1 MARRSAPPDRNV
13 ERGDAKRHPL
23 HRNRKAQG
31 FELVSELSRLGEGLD
46 RFRQVAVRG
55 SLASTEEAGQGGH
68 DPTEVETIGPHQEAT
83 WWRGELEDDEP
94 AARAKHPEHLVQR
107 GIPIH
112 QVAQPK
118 PDRDRIDT
126 DVGLVQPRDVPE
138 AKLDLRLAPA
148 GQREHGGR
156 EVDPDHPAR
165 WPDVRKELVGELS
178 RAGTKI
184 ERRLAGAKGGP
195 LGGPAAP
202 GAVAVRAEQAVPSV
216 VSGGHLV
223 EHLADSIGARLL
235 PHAHDYGRLRRAPD
249 CADGALEYG
258 DLMAELGRRVGIG
271 LAARGDV
278 RDVTAWARRAED
290 LGLDSIWV
298 HDSYFER
305 DPITY
310 LSAMGMETRRIGLG
324 AGALNPYTRHPVVV
338 AMTMS
343 ALDDLAPRRVT
354 LALGSGLPLRLSQM
368 AIPYDDT
375 VARVSESIDQIR
387 RLWSGQPLKL
397 NDKVPPLQPMFQPP
411 HRIPVYIA
419 AYRTPFLDLCGEKAD
434 GYLARPAES
443 LPAFQKM
450 RARVLESAAAHGR
463 PAGDIDFRG
472 YLLCLFDS
480 SRQEALNRA
489 KREPFVIYMISVLS
503 DISMKRAGFD
513 PALRSQIATAWRAED
528 YHRAG
533 ELIPDELLD
542 AFILCGTVNEVAARA
557 GAYHEAGMDV
567 PLLQPILQETAQ
579 IDAVLDA
586 AVAYA
591 SESATRAT
599 SPAAVTSPPPLA
611 GEGRV
616 GARLGRR
623 LAGAW
628 EVVRPF
634 SFTASVLPVS
644 VGGAIA
650 LGQGRMHWPLFAAAL
665 LGALGLHIG
674 TNVINEIY
682 DVRHGID
689 SITSPRMSMAILKGR
704 ISERDAFVVAWS
716 GFTLALLMGIFLV
729 LHRGWPIVLLG
740 LIGFIGGYFYT
751 APPFQYKYRALG
763 LPLVFLLM
771 GPLMVVGSYF
781 AVTGAFDPNLLIVS
795 LPVGL
800 LVTAIL
806 HGNEWRDVAEDTRH
820 GFTTFS
826 AQVGREAAH
835 WVYVMLVL
843 GAYVAVGLA
852 VMVGALPTL
861 ALLTLFSLPLMA
873 WILRDAER
881 GAEGHLRA
889 IAMID
894 LMTARLHSAFGVLL
908 LVGLVAG
915 SAVR

>member
-1 MARRSAPPDRNV
+1 MA
-13 ERGDAKRHPL
+13 
-23 HRNRKAQG
+23 
-31 FELVSELSRLGEGLD
+31 
-46 RFRQVAVRG
+46 
-55 SLASTEEAGQGGH
+55 ASG
-68 DPTEVETIGPHQEAT
+68 
-83 WWRGELEDDEP
+83 R
-94 AARAKHPEHLVQR
+94 
-107 GIPIH
+107 IPI
-112 QVAQPK
+112 A
-118 PDRDRIDT
+118 T
-126 DVGLVQPRDVPE
+126 
-138 AKLDLRLAPA
+138 
-148 GQREHGGR
+148 
-156 EVDPDHPAR
+156 
-165 WPDVRKELVGELS
+165 
-178 RAGTKI
+178 
-184 ERRLAGAKGGP
+184 
-195 LGGPAAP
+195 
-202 GAVAVRAEQAVPSV
+202 
-216 VSGGHLV
+216 
-223 EHLADSIGARLL
+223 
-235 PHAHDYGRLRRAPD
+235 HA
-249 CADGALEYG
+249 CVEYG
-258 DLMAELGRRVGIG
+258 DLVPELGRRVGIG
-271 LAARGDV
+271 LAARGEV
-278 RDVTAWARRAED
+278 REAAAWARRAED
-290 LGLDSIWV
+290 LGIDSIWV

-397 NDKVPPLQPMFQPP
+397 NEKVPPLQPMFQPP
-411 HRIPVYIA
+411 HRIPIYIA

-450 RARVLESAAAHGR
+450 RARVLESASAHGR
-463 PAGDIDFRG
+463 AAGDIDFRG

-528 YHRAG
+528 YHKAG

-542 AFILCGTVNEVAARA
+542 AFILCGTVKEVAARA
-557 GAYHEAGMDV
+557 TAYHDAGMDV

-579 IDAVLDA
+579 VDAVFEA

-591 SESATRAT
+591 SVTPT
-599 SPAAVTSPPPLA
+599 LPSPARGGGESRPVPIGA
-611 GEGRV
+611 GKV
-616 GARLGRR
+616 GPGLGRR

-650 LGQGRMHWPLFAAAL
+650 LSQGRMHWPLFLAAL

-704 ISERDAFVVAWS
+704 ISERDAFIVAWS
-716 GFTLALLMGIFLV
+716 GFILALLMGIFLL

-740 LIGFIGGYFYT
+740 LIGFVGGYFYT

-771 GPLMVVGSYF
+771 GPLMVAGSYF
-781 AVTGAFDPNLLIVS
+781 AVTGTFDPNVLIVS

-826 AQVGREAAH
+826 AQVGRETAH
-835 WVYVMLVL
+835 WVYVMLIL

-861 ALLTLFSLPLMA
+861 ALLTLFSLPLVA

-894 LMTARLHSAFGVLL
+894 LMTARLHGAFGALL

>member
-1 MARRSAPPDRNV
+1 M
-13 ERGDAKRHPL
+13 ERDDAESHPL
-23 HRNRKAQG
+23 HGDREAERLEIAGQHGWLGKARHG
-31 FELVSELSRLGEGLD
+31 FREIAVGARLIGIEETGDRRHHAPEIEAIRGQQRAGGRRELEHHQSSSRSQDPPHFAQRGVAVD
-46 RFRQVAVRG
+46 QVA
-55 SLASTEEAGQGGH
+55 E
-68 DPTEVETIGPHQEAT
+68 PET
-83 WWRGELEDDEP
+83 
-94 AARAKHPEHLVQR
+94 
-107 GIPIH
+107 
-112 QVAQPK
+112 
-118 PDRDRIDT
+118 DRDRVDT
-126 DVGLVQPRDVPE
+126 GVGLRQPADVPLAE
-138 AKLDLRLAPA
+138 LDFWFALA
-148 GQREHGGR
+148 RERQHPGR
-156 EVDPDHPAR
+156 EIDSDDAAAWADQR
-165 WPDVRKELVGELS
+165 YELVGEL
-178 RAGTKI
+178 AGSGAQI
-184 ERRLAGAKGGP
+184 QRRLARPQSREAGGP
-195 LGGPAAP
+195 PAP
-202 GAVAVRAEQAVPSV
+202 GVITGQAEHPVSV
-216 VSGGHLV
+216 VITGCDLV
-223 EHLADSIGARLL
+223 EHRPDPFGARFL
-235 PHAHDYGRLRRAPD
+235 PHDHDY
-249 CADGALEYG
+249 ADHV
-258 DLMAELGRRVGIG
+258 AELARRVGLG
-271 LAARGDV
+271 LAARGS
-278 RDVTAWARRAED
+278 VTDTAEWARRAED
-290 LGLDSIWV
+290 LGLDSVWV

-310 LSAMGMETRRIGLG
+310 LTAIGMETRRIGLG

-387 RLWSGQPLKL
+387 RLWTGQPLKL

-411 HRIPVYIA
+411 HRIPIYIA

-450 RARVLESAAAHGR
+450 RARVLESASTHGR
-463 PAGDIDFRG
+463 SASDIDFRG

-489 KREPFVIYMISVLS
+489 KREPFVIYMMSVLS

-513 PALRSQIATAWRAED
+513 PALRTQIATAWRAED
-528 YHRAG
+528 YHKAG

-542 AFILCGTVNEVAARA
+542 AFILCGTELEVAKRA
-557 GAYHEAGMDV
+557 SAYHDAGMDV
-567 PLLQPILQETAQ
+567 PLLQPILQEEAQ
-579 IDAVLDA
+579 VKAVLDA
-586 AVAYA
+586 AVLYGTARTGVITP
-591 SESATRAT
+591 SGLN
-599 SPAAVTSPPPLA
+599 VPPPLA
-611 GEGRV
+611 EEGRV
-616 GARLGRR
+616 GASLGRR
-623 LAGAW
+623 LGGAW

-634 SFTASVLPVS
+634 SFTASLLPVS

-650 LGQGRMHWPLFAAAL
+650 LSQGRMHWALFLAAL

-689 SITSPRMSMAILKGR
+689 AITSPRMSMAILKGR

-716 GFTLALLMGIFLV
+716 GFILAALMGVFL
-729 LHRGWPIVLLG
+729 LLQRGWPIVLLG
-740 LIGFIGGYFYT
+740 VIGFVGGYFYT

-763 LPLVFLLM
+763 LPLVFVLM
-771 GPLMVVGSYF
+771 GPLMVIGSYY
-781 AVTGAFDPNLLIVS
+781 AVTGTFDPNLLVVS

-826 AQVGREAAH
+826 AQVGRDAAH
-835 WVYVMLVL
+835 WVYVMLIL

-861 ALLTLFSLPLMA
+861 ALLTLFSLPLVA
-873 WILRDAER
+873 LILRDAER

-894 LMTARLHSAFGVLL
+894 LMTARLHGAFGVLL

>member
-1 MARRSAPPDRNV
+1 V
-13 ERGDAKRHPL
+13 ERDDANRHAL
-23 HRNRKAQG
+23 HLDVETNRFEVTGEHGRLGKVRHG
-31 FELVSELSRLGEGLD
+31 FGQIAVGVRLSRAGQADHRRHDLTKVE
-46 RFRQVAVRG
+46 AVRG
-55 SLASTEEAGQGGH
+55 HQRPGG
-68 DPTEVETIGPHQEAT
+68 
-83 WWRGELEDDEP
+83 WRELEHHQP
-94 AARAKHPEHLVQR
+94 TSRSQHPSHL
-107 GIPIH
+107 
-112 QVAQPK
+112 AQPRVSVDEVAE
-118 PDRDRIDT
+118 PET
-126 DVGLVQPRDVPE
+126 DGHGVDAGVGLRELADVPLAE
-138 AKLDLRLAPA
+138 LDIRFALAGERQHARREIDADNAAPRMD
-148 GQREHGGR
+148 QRH
-156 EVDPDHPAR
+156 
-165 WPDVRKELVGELS
+165 ELVGELPG
-178 RAGTKI
+178 AGAEI
-184 ERRLAGAKGGP
+184 ERGLAGLQSGESGGP
-195 LGGPAAP
+195 PPPGLITVEAEEAVCGVVAGGD
-202 GAVAVRAEQAVPSV
+202 
-216 VSGGHLV
+216 LV
-223 EHLADSIGARLL
+223 EHRPDPFGPRFL
-235 PHAHDYGRLRRAPD
+235 PHAHDY
-249 CADGALEYG
+249 ADHV
-258 DLMAELGRRVGIG
+258 AELARRVGLG
-271 LAARGDV
+271 LAARGSLTD
-278 RDVTAWARRAED
+278 TAEWARRAED

-310 LSAMGMETRRIGLG
+310 LTAIGMQTRRIGLG

-387 RLWSGQPLKL
+387 RLWTGQPLKL

-411 HRIPVYIA
+411 HRIPIYIA

-450 RARVLESAAAHGR
+450 RARVLESATAHGR
-463 PAGDIDFRG
+463 SAGDIDFRG
-472 YLLCLFDS
+472 YLLCLFDT

-489 KREPFVIYMISVLS
+489 KREPFVIYMMSVLS
-503 DISMKRAGFD
+503 DVSMKRAGFD
-513 PALRSQIATAWRAED
+513 PALRTQIATAWRAED

-533 ELIPDELLD
+533 ELIPDELLN
-542 AFILCGTVNEVAARA
+542 AFILCGTVDQVAARA
-557 GAYHEAGMDV
+557 ADYHDAGMDV
-567 PLLQPILQETAQ
+567 PLLQPILQEEAQ
-579 IDAVLDA
+579 INAVLDA
-586 AVAYA
+586 AIAYA
-591 SESATRAT
+591 SRAATAAAAPTLPSATRGG
-599 SPAAVTSPPPLA
+599 
-611 GEGRV
+611 GERTPV
-616 GARLGRR
+616 GPGLGRR

-634 SFTASVLPVS
+634 SFTASLLPVS

-650 LGQGRMHWPLFAAAL
+650 LSQGRMHWALFVAAL

-689 SITSPRMSMAILKGR
+689 AITSPRMSMAILKGR

-716 GFTLALLMGIFLV
+716 GFILAALMGIFL
-729 LHRGWPIVLLG
+729 LLQRGWPIVLLG

-763 LPLVFLLM
+763 LPLVFVLM
-771 GPLMVVGSYF
+771 GPLMVIGSYY
-781 AVTGAFDPNLLIVS
+781 AVTGGFDPNLIVVS
-795 LPVGL
+795 IPVGL

-826 AQVGREAAH
+826 AQVGRDAAH
-835 WVYVMLVL
+835 WVYVMLIL

-852 VMVGALPTL
+852 VMVGALPKL
-861 ALLTLFSLPLMA
+861 ALLTLFSLPLVA

-894 LMTARLHSAFGVLL
+894 LMTARLHGAFGALL

>member
-1 MARRSAPPDRNV
+1 V
-13 ERGDAKRHPL
+13 
-23 HRNRKAQG
+23 
-31 FELVSELSRLGEGLD
+31 
-46 RFRQVAVRG
+46 
-55 SLASTEEAGQGGH
+55 
-68 DPTEVETIGPHQEAT
+68 
-83 WWRGELEDDEP
+83 
-94 AARAKHPEHLVQR
+94 
-107 GIPIH
+107 
-112 QVAQPK
+112 
-118 PDRDRIDT
+118 
-126 DVGLVQPRDVPE
+126 
-138 AKLDLRLAPA
+138 
-148 GQREHGGR
+148 
-156 EVDPDHPAR
+156 
-165 WPDVRKELVGELS
+165 
-178 RAGTKI
+178 
-184 ERRLAGAKGGP
+184 
-195 LGGPAAP
+195 
-202 GAVAVRAEQAVPSV
+202 
-216 VSGGHLV
+216 
-223 EHLADSIGARLL
+223 
-235 PHAHDYGRLRRAPD
+235 
-249 CADGALEYG
+249 
-258 DLMAELGRRVGIG
+258 AELGRRVGLG

-278 RDVTAWARRAED
+278 KDTAEWARRAED
-290 LGLDSIWV
+290 LGLESVWV

-310 LSAMGMETRRIGLG
+310 LTAMGLQTRRIGLG

-343 ALDDLAPRRVT
+343 ALDDLAPRRCS

-375 VARVSESIDQIR
+375 VARVSEAIDQIR
-387 RLWSGQPLKL
+387 KLWRGEPLRL

-411 HRIPVYIA
+411 HRIPISIA

-450 RARVLESAAAHGR
+450 RARVLDSAGAHGR
-463 PAGDIDFRG
+463 AAGDIDFRG
-472 YLLCLFDS
+472 YLLCLIDS
-480 SRQEALNRA
+480 SRRDAVNRA

-513 PALRSQIATAWRAED
+513 PALRGQIAAAWRAED

-533 ELIPDELLD
+533 ELIPDDLLD
-542 AFILCGTVNEVAARA
+542 AFILCGTVDEVAARA
-557 GAYHEAGMDV
+557 SAYHDAGMDV
-567 PLLQPILQETAQ
+567 PLLQPILQEEAQ
-579 IDAVLDA
+579 VNAVLDA

-591 SESATRAT
+591 SGATL
-599 SPAAVTSPPPLA
+599 PPL

-616 GARLGRR
+616 GASLPPPRGEGKVGAGIGRR
-623 LAGAW
+623 IGGAW

-634 SFTASVLPVS
+634 SFTASLLPVS

-650 LGQGRMHWPLFAAAL
+650 FGQGRMHWPLFVAAL

-716 GFTLALLMGIFLV
+716 GFIVALLMGIFL
-729 LHRGWPIVLLG
+729 LLQRGWPIVVLG

-763 LPLVFLLM
+763 LPLVFVLM
-771 GPLMVVGSYF
+771 GPLMVIGAYY
-781 AVTGAFDPNLLIVS
+781 AVTGGFDANLLVVS
-795 LPVGL
+795 VPVGL

-835 WVYVMLVL
+835 WVYVMLIL
-843 GAYVAVGLA
+843 GAYVAVGVA
-852 VMVGALPTL
+852 VMVGALPKL
-861 ALLTLFSLPLMA
+861 ALLTLLSLPLMA

-894 LMTARLHSAFGVLL
+894 LMTARLHSAFGALL

-915 SAVR
+915 SALR

>member
-1 MARRSAPPDRNV
+1 
-13 ERGDAKRHPL
+13 
-23 HRNRKAQG
+23 
-31 FELVSELSRLGEGLD
+31 
-46 RFRQVAVRG
+46 
-55 SLASTEEAGQGGH
+55 
-68 DPTEVETIGPHQEAT
+68 
-83 WWRGELEDDEP
+83 
-94 AARAKHPEHLVQR
+94 
-107 GIPIH
+107 
-112 QVAQPK
+112 
-118 PDRDRIDT
+118 
-126 DVGLVQPRDVPE
+126 
-138 AKLDLRLAPA
+138 
-148 GQREHGGR
+148 
-156 EVDPDHPAR
+156 
-165 WPDVRKELVGELS
+165 
-178 RAGTKI
+178 
-184 ERRLAGAKGGP
+184 
-195 LGGPAAP
+195 
-202 GAVAVRAEQAVPSV
+202 
-216 VSGGHLV
+216 
-223 EHLADSIGARLL
+223 
-235 PHAHDYGRLRRAPD
+235 
-249 CADGALEYG
+249 
-258 DLMAELGRRVGIG
+258 MAELARRVGLG
-271 LAARGDV
+271 LAARGNVKD
-278 RDVTAWARRAED
+278 TAEWARRAED
-290 LGLDSIWV
+290 LGLESVWV

-310 LSAMGMETRRIGLG
+310 LTAMGMETRRIGLG

-343 ALDDLAPRRVT
+343 ALDDLAPRRTT

-375 VARVSESIDQIR
+375 VARVSEAIDQIR
-387 RLWSGQPLKL
+387 RLWKGEPLKL

-411 HRIPVYIA
+411 HRIPIYIA

-450 RARVLESAAAHGR
+450 RARVLESAVAHGR
-463 PAGDIDFRG
+463 PASDIDFRG

-480 SRQEALNRA
+480 SRREAVNRA

-533 ELIPDELLD
+533 ELIPDDLLD
-542 AFILCGTVNEVAARA
+542 AFILCGTVQEVAARA
-557 GAYHEAGMDV
+557 ADYHEAGMDV
-567 PLLQPILQETAQ
+567 PMLQPILQEEAQ
-579 IDAVLDA
+579 INAVLDA

-591 SESATRAT
+591 SQGVTATAPT
-599 SPAAVTSPPPLA
+599 LPSPRGGGKQGPAI
-611 GEGRV
+611 
-616 GARLGRR
+616 GRR

-634 SFTASVLPVS
+634 SFTASLLPVS
-644 VGGAIA
+644 VGGAVA
-650 LGQGRMHWPLFAAAL
+650 LSQGRMQWSLFLAAL
-665 LGALGLHIG
+665 FGALGLHIG

-704 ISERDAFVVAWS
+704 ISERDAFAVAWS
-716 GFTLALLMGIFLV
+716 GFILALLMGIFLL

-763 LPLVFLLM
+763 LPLVFTLM
-771 GPLMVVGSYF
+771 GPLMVIGSYY
-781 AVTGAFDPNLLIVS
+781 AVTGRFDPNLLVIS

-806 HGNEWRDVAEDTRH
+806 HGNEWRDVAEDSRH
-820 GFTTFS
+820 GFTTLS
-826 AQVGREAAH
+826 AQIGRDAAH

-852 VMVGALPTL
+852 VMVGALPKL

-894 LMTARLHSAFGVLL
+894 LMTARLHSAFGALL
-908 LVGLVAG
+908 LVGLIAG

>member
-1 MARRSAPPDRNV
+1 VHGHDV
-13 ERGDAKRHPL
+13 KGHPL
-23 HRNRKAQG
+23 HG
-31 FELVSELSRLGEGLD
+31 D
-46 RFRQVAVRG
+46 
-55 SLASTEEAGQGGH
+55 
-68 DPTEVETIGPHQEAT
+68 
-83 WWRGELEDDEP
+83 
-94 AARAKHPEHLVQR
+94 
-107 GIPIH
+107 
-112 QVAQPK
+112 
-118 PDRDRIDT
+118 
-126 DVGLVQPRDVPE
+126 PE
-138 AKLDLRLAPA
+138 AKLLELTCKDSRLGKPRD
-148 GQREHGGR
+148 GFREIAVGGR
-156 EVDPDHPAR
+156 LIATEETRHRGHNPPQIEAVRREQRAGGWRELEDHQPSPGSQDPPHLAQRRVSIDQVAEPEADGDGVDTGVGLREPADVPLSELHFGLELARQLQHPGREIDPDDTPPGAHQR
-165 WPDVRKELVGELS
+165 HQLVGQ
-178 RAGTKI
+178 
-184 ERRLAGAKGGP
+184 LAGAGAEIERGLAGLQPSQPSGAPPPGG
-195 LGGPAAP
+195 
-202 GAVAVRAEQAVPSV
+202 VARQAEHPVSDV
-216 VSGGHLV
+216 VAGRHLV
-223 EHLADSIGARLL
+223 EHRPDPVGPRFL
-235 PHAHDYGRLRRAPD
+235 PHDHDY
-249 CADGALEYG
+249 ADHV
-258 DLMAELGRRVGIG
+258 AELARRVGLG
-271 LAARGDV
+271 LAARGS
-278 RDVTAWARRAED
+278 VTDTAEWARRAED
-290 LGLDSIWV
+290 LGLESIWI

-310 LSAMGMETRRIGLG
+310 LTAIGMQTRRIGLG
-324 AGALNPYTRHPVVV
+324 AGALNPYTRHSVVV

-397 NDKVPPLQPMFQPP
+397 NEKVPPLQPMFQPP
-411 HRIPVYIA
+411 HRIPIYIA

-450 RARVLESAAAHGR
+450 RARVLESSSAHGR
-463 PAGDIDFRG
+463 SAGDIDFRG

-489 KREPFVIYMISVLS
+489 KREPFVIYMMSVLS

-513 PALRSQIATAWRAED
+513 PDLRTQIATAWRAED

-533 ELIPDELLD
+533 ELIPDNLLD
-542 AFILCGTVNEVAARA
+542 AFILCGTVDEVAARA
-557 GAYHEAGMDV
+557 ADYHDAGMDV
-567 PLLQPILQETAQ
+567 PLLQPILQQEAQ
-579 IDAVLDA
+579 INAVFDA

-591 SESATRAT
+591 TRAKAPSLP
-599 SPAAVTSPPPLA
+599 SPAGGGGVGVPASVGGDRTPVAA
-611 GEGRV
+611 GAGRV
-616 GARLGRR
+616 GPGLARR

-628 EVVRPF
+628 EVMRPF
-634 SFTASVLPVS
+634 SFTASLLPIA

-650 LGQGRMHWPLFAAAL
+650 LSQGRMHWTLFVAAL
-665 LGALGLHIG
+665 LGGLGLHIG
-674 TNVINEIY
+674 TNVVNEIY

-689 SITSPRMSMAILKGR
+689 AITSPRMSMAILKGR
-704 ISERDAFVVAWS
+704 ITERDAFIVAWS
-716 GFTLALLMGIFLV
+716 GFLLAALMGTFLLV
-729 LHRGWPIVLLG
+729 QRGWPIVLLG
-740 LIGFIGGYFYT
+740 LIGFVGGYFYT

-763 LPLVFLLM
+763 LPLVFVLM
-771 GPLMVVGSYF
+771 GPLMVIGSYY
-781 AVTGAFDPNLLIVS
+781 AVTGTFDVNLLVVS
-795 LPVGL
+795 VPVGL

-826 AQVGREAAH
+826 AQVGRDAAH
-835 WVYVMLVL
+835 WVYVMLIL

-852 VMVGALPTL
+852 VMVGALPKL
-861 ALLTLFSLPLMA
+861 ALLTLLSLPLTA

-894 LMTARLHSAFGVLL
+894 LMTARLHGAFGVLL

>member
-1 MARRSAPPDRNV
+1 MA
-13 ERGDAKRHPL
+13 
-23 HRNRKAQG
+23 
-31 FELVSELSRLGEGLD
+31 
-46 RFRQVAVRG
+46 
-55 SLASTEEAGQGGH
+55 ASG
-68 DPTEVETIGPHQEAT
+68 
-83 WWRGELEDDEP
+83 W
-94 AARAKHPEHLVQR
+94 
-107 GIPIH
+107 IPI
-112 QVAQPK
+112 A
-118 PDRDRIDT
+118 T
-126 DVGLVQPRDVPE
+126 D
-138 AKLDLRLAPA
+138 
-148 GQREHGGR
+148 
-156 EVDPDHPAR
+156 
-165 WPDVRKELVGELS
+165 
-178 RAGTKI
+178 
-184 ERRLAGAKGGP
+184 
-195 LGGPAAP
+195 AA
-202 GAVAVRAEQAVPSV
+202 V
-216 VSGGHLV
+216 
-223 EHLADSIGARLL
+223 
-235 PHAHDYGRLRRAPD
+235 
-249 CADGALEYG
+249 EYG

-278 RDVTAWARRAED
+278 REAAAWARRAED
-290 LGLDSIWV
+290 LGIDSIWV

-411 HRIPVYIA
+411 HRIPIYIA

-450 RARVLESAAAHGR
+450 RARVLESATAHGR
-463 PAGDIDFRG
+463 AASDIDFRG
-472 YLLCLFDS
+472 YLLCLFDA

-513 PALRSQIATAWRAED
+513 PALRGQIATAWRAED

-533 ELIPDELLD
+533 EQIPDELLD
-542 AFILCGTVNEVAARA
+542 AFILCGTVKEVAARA
-557 GAYHEAGMDV
+557 TAYHDAGMDV
-567 PLLQPILQETAQ
+567 PLLQPILQEAAQ
-579 IDAVLDA
+579 VDALLDA

-591 SESATRAT
+591 SASVTPATAPSLP
-599 SPAAVTSPPPLA
+599 SPR
-611 GEGRV
+611 GGGKEGP
-616 GARLGRR
+616 GIGRR

-650 LGQGRMHWPLFAAAL
+650 LSQGRMHWPLFIAAL

-716 GFTLALLMGIFLV
+716 GFILAFLMGIFL
-729 LHRGWPIVLLG
+729 LLQRGWPIVVLG
-740 LIGFIGGYFYT
+740 LIGFVGGYFYT

-771 GPLMVVGSYF
+771 GPLMVAGSYF

-852 VMVGALPTL
+852 VMVGALPKL

>member
-1 MARRSAPPDRNV
+1 
-13 ERGDAKRHPL
+13 
-23 HRNRKAQG
+23 
-31 FELVSELSRLGEGLD
+31 
-46 RFRQVAVRG
+46 
-55 SLASTEEAGQGGH
+55 
-68 DPTEVETIGPHQEAT
+68 
-83 WWRGELEDDEP
+83 
-94 AARAKHPEHLVQR
+94 
-107 GIPIH
+107 
-112 QVAQPK
+112 
-118 PDRDRIDT
+118 
-126 DVGLVQPRDVPE
+126 
-138 AKLDLRLAPA
+138 
-148 GQREHGGR
+148 
-156 EVDPDHPAR
+156 
-165 WPDVRKELVGELS
+165 
-178 RAGTKI
+178 
-184 ERRLAGAKGGP
+184 
-195 LGGPAAP
+195 
-202 GAVAVRAEQAVPSV
+202 
-216 VSGGHLV
+216 
-223 EHLADSIGARLL
+223 
-235 PHAHDYGRLRRAPD
+235 
-249 CADGALEYG
+249 
-258 DLMAELGRRVGIG
+258 MAELGRRVGIG

-278 RDVTAWARRAED
+278 REAAAWARRAED

-310 LSAMGMETRRIGLG
+310 LSAMGMETQRIGLG

-343 ALDDLAPRRVT
+343 ALDDLAPRRAT

-411 HRIPVYIA
+411 HRIPIYIA

-450 RARVLESAAAHGR
+450 RTRVLESASAHGR
-463 PAGDIDFRG
+463 AAGDIDFRG
-472 YLLCLFDS
+472 YLLCLFDT

-489 KREPFVIYMISVLS
+489 KREPFVIYMMSVLS

-528 YHRAG
+528 YHKAG

-542 AFILCGTVNEVAARA
+542 AFILCGTVTEVAARA
-557 GAYHEAGMDV
+557 TAYHDAGMDV

-579 IDAVLDA
+579 VDAVLDA

-591 SESATRAT
+591 SQAAT
-599 SPAAVTSPPPLA
+599 AAVAPAGLNVPAPLA

-616 GARLGRR
+616 GASLGRR

-650 LGQGRMHWPLFAAAL
+650 LSQGRMHWPLFIAAL

-716 GFTLALLMGIFLV
+716 GFILALLMGIFL
-729 LHRGWPIVLLG
+729 LLQRGWPIVLLG

-771 GPLMVVGSYF
+771 GPLMVGGSYF
-781 AVTGAFDPNLLIVS
+781 AVTGTFDPNVLIVS

-826 AQVGREAAH
+826 AQVGRETAH
-835 WVYVMLVL
+835 WVYVMLIL

-861 ALLTLFSLPLMA
+861 ALLTLFSLPLVA

-894 LMTARLHSAFGVLL
+894 LMTARLHSAFGALL

>member
-1 MARRSAPPDRNV
+1 MTDLARP
-13 ERGDAKRHPL
+13 
-23 HRNRKAQG
+23 
-31 FELVSELSRLGEGLD
+31 
-46 RFRQVAVRG
+46 
-55 SLASTEEAGQGGH
+55 
-68 DPTEVETIGPHQEAT
+68 
-83 WWRGELEDDEP
+83 
-94 AARAKHPEHLVQR
+94 
-107 GIPIH
+107 
-112 QVAQPK
+112 
-118 PDRDRIDT
+118 
-126 DVGLVQPRDVPE
+126 VGL
-138 AKLDLRLAPA
+138 
-148 GQREHGGR
+148 
-156 EVDPDHPAR
+156 
-165 WPDVRKELVGELS
+165 
-178 RAGTKI
+178 
-184 ERRLAGAKGGP
+184 
-195 LGGPAAP
+195 
-202 GAVAVRAEQAVPSV
+202 
-216 VSGGHLV
+216 
-223 EHLADSIGARLL
+223 
-235 PHAHDYGRLRRAPD
+235 
-249 CADGALEYG
+249 
-258 DLMAELGRRVGIG
+258 G

-278 RDVTAWARRAED
+278 KDVAGWARRAED
-290 LGLDSIWV
+290 LGLDSVWV

-310 LSAMGMETRRIGLG
+310 LTAIGQMTRRIGLG
-324 AGALNPYTRHPVVV
+324 AGALNPYTRHPVVL

-343 ALDDLAPRRVT
+343 ALDDLAPRRCT

-387 RLWSGQPLKL
+387 TLWRGEPLKL

-411 HRIPVYIA
+411 HRIPIYIA
-419 AYRTPFLDLCGEKAD
+419 AYRTAFLDLCAQKAD
-434 GYLARPAES
+434 GYLGRPAES
-443 LPAFQKM
+443 LPAYQKM
-450 RARVLESAAAHGR
+450 RGRVLERAAAQGR
-463 PAGDIDFRG
+463 AAGEIDFRG
-472 YLLCLFDS
+472 YLLCLFDD
-480 SRQEALNRA
+480 SRREALNRA

-503 DISMKRAGFD
+503 DISLKRAGFD
-513 PALRSQIATAWRAED
+513 PQLRTQIATAWRAED

-542 AFILCGTVNEVAARA
+542 AFILCGTVDEVAARA
-557 GAYHEAGMDV
+557 NAYHDDAGMDV
-567 PLLQPILQETAQ
+567 PLLQPILQEEAQ
-579 IDAVLDA
+579 INAVLDA
-586 AVAYA
+586 AVLYGTRVTLPP
-591 SESATRAT
+591 SGESVTVGATYSR
-599 SPAAVTSPPPLA
+599 PLA
-611 GEGRV
+611 EGGV
-616 GARLGRR
+616 GTTIARRAR
-623 LAGAW
+623 GAW

-634 SFTASVLPVS
+634 SFTASLLPVS

-650 LGQGRMHWPLFAAAL
+650 LGQGRMHWPLFVAAL
-665 LGALGLHIG
+665 LGGLGLHIG

-704 ISERDAFVVAWS
+704 ISERGAFLVAWS
-716 GFTLALLMGIFLV
+716 GFILALVMGIFLT

-771 GPLMVVGSYF
+771 GPLMVVGAYY
-781 AVTGAFDPNLLIVS
+781 AVTGTFDASLLVVS

-826 AQVGREAAH
+826 AQVGRDAAH

-852 VMVGALPTL
+852 VMVGALPKL
-861 ALLTLFSLPLMA
+861 ALLTLLSLPLLA

-894 LMTARLHSAFGVLL
+894 LMTARLHGAFGLLL

-915 SAVR
+915 SGLR

>member
-1 MARRSAPPDRNV
+1 MTDLARP
-13 ERGDAKRHPL
+13 
-23 HRNRKAQG
+23 
-31 FELVSELSRLGEGLD
+31 
-46 RFRQVAVRG
+46 
-55 SLASTEEAGQGGH
+55 
-68 DPTEVETIGPHQEAT
+68 
-83 WWRGELEDDEP
+83 
-94 AARAKHPEHLVQR
+94 
-107 GIPIH
+107 
-112 QVAQPK
+112 
-118 PDRDRIDT
+118 
-126 DVGLVQPRDVPE
+126 VGL
-138 AKLDLRLAPA
+138 
-148 GQREHGGR
+148 
-156 EVDPDHPAR
+156 
-165 WPDVRKELVGELS
+165 
-178 RAGTKI
+178 
-184 ERRLAGAKGGP
+184 
-195 LGGPAAP
+195 
-202 GAVAVRAEQAVPSV
+202 
-216 VSGGHLV
+216 
-223 EHLADSIGARLL
+223 
-235 PHAHDYGRLRRAPD
+235 
-249 CADGALEYG
+249 
-258 DLMAELGRRVGIG
+258 G

-278 RDVTAWARRAED
+278 KDVAGWARRAED
-290 LGLDSIWV
+290 LGLDSVWV

-310 LSAMGMETRRIGLG
+310 LTAIGQMTRRIGLG
-324 AGALNPYTRHPVVV
+324 AGALNPYTRHPVVL

-343 ALDDLAPRRVT
+343 ALDDLAPRRCT

-387 RLWSGQPLKL
+387 TLWRGEPLKL

-411 HRIPVYIA
+411 HRIPIYIA
-419 AYRTPFLDLCGEKAD
+419 AYRTAFLDLCAQKAD
-434 GYLARPAES
+434 GYLGRPAES
-443 LPAFQKM
+443 LPAYQKM
-450 RARVLESAAAHGR
+450 RGRVLERAAAQGR
-463 PAGDIDFRG
+463 AAGEIDFRG
-472 YLLCLFDS
+472 YLLCLFDD
-480 SRQEALNRA
+480 SRREALNRA

-503 DISMKRAGFD
+503 DISLKRAGFD
-513 PALRSQIATAWRAED
+513 PQLRTQIATAWRAED

-542 AFILCGTVNEVAARA
+542 AFILCGTVDEVAARA
-557 GAYHEAGMDV
+557 NAYHDDAGMDV
-567 PLLQPILQETAQ
+567 PLLQPILQEEAQ
-579 IDAVLDA
+579 INAVLDA
-586 AVAYA
+586 AVLYGTRVTLPP
-591 SESATRAT
+591 SGESVTVGATYSR
-599 SPAAVTSPPPLA
+599 PLA
-611 GEGRV
+611 EGSV
-616 GARLGRR
+616 GTTIARRAR
-623 LAGAW
+623 GAW

-634 SFTASVLPVS
+634 SFTASLLPVS

-650 LGQGRMHWPLFAAAL
+650 LGQGRMHWPLFVAAL
-665 LGALGLHIG
+665 LGGLGLHIG

-704 ISERDAFVVAWS
+704 ISERGAFLVAWS
-716 GFTLALLMGIFLV
+716 GFILALVMGIFLT

-740 LIGFIGGYFYT
+740 LVGFIGGYFYT

-763 LPLVFLLM
+763 LPLVFVLM
-771 GPLMVVGSYF
+771 GPVMVGGAYY
-781 AVTGAFDPNLLIVS
+781 AVTGTFDANLLVVS

-826 AQVGREAAH
+826 AQVGRDAAH

-852 VMVGALPTL
+852 VMVGALPKL
-861 ALLTLFSLPLMA
+861 ALLTLLSLPLLA

-915 SAVR
+915 SGLR

>member
-1 MARRSAPPDRNV
+1 MTRRPPGRRTRNISRSAVSRSTRLRKPNAIVMASTPPSASLSRVTSPRRNSTRGSRWRASSSIAGEKSIPITRPDGPTYGRSSWASFPVPVQRSSAVSPGRSAAQRAARRRQARSRSALNRRLRASYRAATWSNICRIRSARACCPTFTIMAASARIPI
-13 ERGDAKRHPL
+13 AT
-23 HRNRKAQG
+23 RKA
-31 FELVSELSRLGEGLD
+31 V
-46 RFRQVAVRG
+46 
-55 SLASTEEAGQGGH
+55 
-68 DPTEVETIGPHQEAT
+68 
-83 WWRGELEDDEP
+83 
-94 AARAKHPEHLVQR
+94 
-107 GIPIH
+107 
-112 QVAQPK
+112 
-118 PDRDRIDT
+118 
-126 DVGLVQPRDVPE
+126 
-138 AKLDLRLAPA
+138 
-148 GQREHGGR
+148 
-156 EVDPDHPAR
+156 
-165 WPDVRKELVGELS
+165 
-178 RAGTKI
+178 
-184 ERRLAGAKGGP
+184 
-195 LGGPAAP
+195 
-202 GAVAVRAEQAVPSV
+202 
-216 VSGGHLV
+216 
-223 EHLADSIGARLL
+223 
-235 PHAHDYGRLRRAPD
+235 
-249 CADGALEYG
+249 EYG
-258 DLMAELGRRVGIG
+258 DLVAELGRPVGIG
-271 LAARGDV
+271 LAARGEV
-278 RDVTAWARRAED
+278 REVAAWARHAED
-290 LGLDSIWV
+290 LGLDSLWV

-375 VARVSESIDQIR
+375 VARVSEAIDQIR

-397 NDKVPPLQPMFQPP
+397 NDKDPPLQPMFQPP
-411 HRIPVYIA
+411 HRIPIYIA

-450 RARVLESAAAHGR
+450 RARVLESATAHGR
-463 PAGDIDFRG
+463 SAGDIDFRG

-489 KREPFVIYMISVLS
+489 KREPFVIYMMSVLS

-542 AFILCGTVNEVAARA
+542 AFILCGTVDQVAARA
-557 GAYHEAGMDV
+557 ADYHDAGMDV
-567 PLLQPILQETAQ
+567 PLLQPILQEEAQ

-591 SESATRAT
+591 SESVTAATAP
-599 SPAAVTSPPPLA
+599 SLAANKGA
-611 GEGRV
+611 GI
-616 GARLGRR
+616 GRR

-650 LGQGRMHWPLFAAAL
+650 LSQGRMHWPLFVAAL

-716 GFTLALLMGIFLV
+716 GFILALLMGIFL
-729 LHRGWPIVLLG
+729 LLQRGWPIVLLG

-781 AVTGAFDPNLLIVS
+781 AVTGTFDPHLLIVS

-826 AQVGREAAH
+826 AQVGRDAAH
-835 WVYVMLVL
+835 WVYVMLIL
-843 GAYVAVGLA
+843 GAYVAVGVA

-861 ALLTLFSLPLMA
+861 ALLTLFSLPLVA

-894 LMTARLHSAFGVLL
+894 LMTARLHGAFGALL

>member
-1 MARRSAPPDRNV
+1 
-13 ERGDAKRHPL
+13 
-23 HRNRKAQG
+23 
-31 FELVSELSRLGEGLD
+31 
-46 RFRQVAVRG
+46 
-55 SLASTEEAGQGGH
+55 
-68 DPTEVETIGPHQEAT
+68 
-83 WWRGELEDDEP
+83 
-94 AARAKHPEHLVQR
+94 
-107 GIPIH
+107 
-112 QVAQPK
+112 
-118 PDRDRIDT
+118 
-126 DVGLVQPRDVPE
+126 
-138 AKLDLRLAPA
+138 
-148 GQREHGGR
+148 
-156 EVDPDHPAR
+156 
-165 WPDVRKELVGELS
+165 
-178 RAGTKI
+178 
-184 ERRLAGAKGGP
+184 
-195 LGGPAAP
+195 
-202 GAVAVRAEQAVPSV
+202 
-216 VSGGHLV
+216 
-223 EHLADSIGARLL
+223 
-235 PHAHDYGRLRRAPD
+235 
-249 CADGALEYG
+249 
-258 DLMAELGRRVGIG
+258 
-271 LAARGDV
+271 
-278 RDVTAWARRAED
+278 
-290 LGLDSIWV
+290 
-298 HDSYFER
+298 
-305 DPITY
+305 
-310 LSAMGMETRRIGLG
+310 
-324 AGALNPYTRHPVVV
+324 
-338 AMTMS
+338 
-343 ALDDLAPRRVT
+343 
-354 LALGSGLPLRLSQM
+354 
-368 AIPYDDT
+368 
-375 VARVSESIDQIR
+375 
-387 RLWSGQPLKL
+387 
-397 NDKVPPLQPMFQPP
+397 
-411 HRIPVYIA
+411 
-419 AYRTPFLDLCGEKAD
+419 
-434 GYLARPAES
+434 
-443 LPAFQKM
+443 
-450 RARVLESAAAHGR
+450 
-463 PAGDIDFRG
+463 
-472 YLLCLFDS
+472 
-480 SRQEALNRA
+480 
-489 KREPFVIYMISVLS
+489 MISVLS

-542 AFILCGTVNEVAARA
+542 AFILCGTVPEVAARA
-557 GAYHEAGMDV
+557 EAYHAAGMDV

-579 IDAVLDA
+579 VDAVLDA
-586 AVAYA
+586 AVLYGTAR
-591 SESATRAT
+591 TGVIT
-599 SPAAVTSPPPLA
+599 PAGVPPPLA
-611 GEGRV
+611 GEGRA
-616 GARLGRR
+616 GASLGRR

-650 LGQGRMHWPLFAAAL
+650 LSQGRMHWPLFIAAL

-716 GFTLALLMGIFLV
+716 GFILALLTGIFLV

-771 GPLMVVGSYF
+771 GPLMVAGSYF
-781 AVTGAFDPNLLIVS
+781 AVTGAFDQNLLIVS

-852 VMVGALPTL
+852 VMVGALPKL

-873 WILRDAER
+873 LILRDAER